1 MIRSLY
7 RSSAGKLAELDSPD
21 QIREAVQDKT
31 GTLWVD
37 IAHVPG
43 TREQLGIQIRDL
55 FPFHGLAVDD
65 ALSETHVPRLDDW
78 GEYLYIVLHALD
90 LELNR
95 ELDTQELDVF
105 LGPNY
110 VVTIHEEPI
119 KALDKQWHDCLHG
132 RDRRLASG
140 PDHLLYVLAD
150 TIVSDYMQV
159 VDELDD
165 EIDELEKLIFDD
177 PRPHTIGR
185 IFRLRRTIVRLRR
198 MLGYL
203 REVMN
208 RLARDEF
215 SVIDASDRVYFRD
228 VYDHLVRLYDIVEG
242 LRDMIAGA
250 LDTYLSVTSNRMN
263 EIMRT
268 LTVVTVL
275 FMPISF
281 LASFFGMNF
290 FGEQFNVA
298 DPFTASV
305 LFWLCMACMVFTPPA
320 MLWWM
325 YRKGWLRSVV
335 DQRAGPLDSSE
346 K

>member
-1 MIRSLY
+1 MIRSMY
-7 RSSAGKLAELDSPD
+7 RSSSGQLGENLSPE
-21 QIREAVQDKT
+21 QIRGALQDKA

-37 IAHVPG
+37 VSHVPE
-43 TREQLGIQIRDL
+43 TKEHLGIQLRDL
-55 FPFHGLAVDD
+55 FAFHPLAVDD

-78 GEYLYIVLHALD
+78 NEYLYIVLHALD
-90 LELNR
+90 LEVNQ

-105 LGPNY
+105 LGSNY
-110 VVTIHEEPI
+110 LVTIHEEPI
-119 KALDKQWHDCLHG
+119 KALEKQWHDSLHG
-132 RDRRLASG
+132 RERRLATG
-140 PDHLLYVLAD
+140 PDHLLYVLTD
-150 TIVSDYMQV
+150 TIVSDYMLV
-159 VDELDD
+159 VDQLDE

-177 PRPHTIGR
+177 PRPRTIGR
-185 IFRLRRTIVRLRR
+185 IFRLRRTILRLRR

-215 SVIDASDRVYFRD
+215 THIDASDRVYFRD

-242 LRDMIAGA
+242 LRDMAAGA

-268 LTVVTVL
+268 LTVFTVL

-281 LASFFGMNF
+281 LAGFFGMNF
-290 FGEQFNVA
+290 FGEDFNIKDPVTATLVFWVCFVA
-298 DPFTASV
+298 MLAS
-305 LFWLCMACMVFTPPA
+305 PPA

-335 DQRAGPLDSSE
+335 EKDSRRLDSRE
-346 K
+346 Q